1 MAVVLH
7 VRLRRFRRVMRCV
20 LQVPVCG
27 MRVVRR
33 RQMIVGLVV
42 FGGFAMVPGRVFV
55 VLRCFM
61 VVLDCLFG
69 HGALL
74 GLDLG

>member
-1 MAVVLH
+1 
-7 VRLRRFRRVMRCV
+7 V

-33 RQMIVGLVV
+33 RQMIVGLVM
-42 FGGFAMVPGRVFV
+42 FGGFAMVPGRVLV
-55 VLRCFM
+55 VLRC
-61 VVLDCLFG
+61 VVVMLHCLFR